1 MSDIDNGDE
10 CKYEEFDPEHYGW
23 KKKDKQLPED
33 KVKKVKT
40 RASKEKDKDDAGEGE
55 NTGISKES
63 QILTSKGNTKHP
75 KFGADSSDRKLG
87 VSHIKDLYVDV
98 QNECA
103 KLEYRKQDI
112 DTGNDCG
119 IESVTKYPI
128 DKSDEDEKN
137 KSEDDKSD
145 EKDKSDKSAKRS
157 PKFSDKITYTLEIR
171 YSNGYLLENKTRKQH
186 KNFIFDSQ
194 EEYKY
199 LKN

>member
-63 QILTSKGNTKHP
+63 QILTSKGNMKHI

-87 VSHIKDLYVDV
+87 VSHTEDLHVDV
-98 QNECA
+98 QNECE
-103 KLEYRKQDI
+103 KLEDRKQDI

-128 DKSDEDEKN
+128 VKSDEDEEKG
-137 KSEDDKSD
+137 EDVKSD
-145 EKDKSDKSAKRS
+145 EKDKSVKSAKRS